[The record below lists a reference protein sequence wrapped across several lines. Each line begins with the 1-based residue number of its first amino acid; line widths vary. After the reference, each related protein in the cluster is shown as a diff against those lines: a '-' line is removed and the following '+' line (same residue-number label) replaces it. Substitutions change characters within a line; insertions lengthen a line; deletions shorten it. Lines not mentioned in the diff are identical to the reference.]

1 LLLTG
6 ASPQWRAALSAI
18 LEVPML
24 KSLLCGAALA
34 SVLSVA
40 AIAQT
45 PPATSP
51 GADRPAATGR
61 AATPPA
67 ATKPEPMKVNA
78 LVGRDVRNVTN
89 ETIGEVNNVV
99 VDPDGKIQQ
108 VIVSVGGVLGV
119 GSKHVALAWNQVR
132 VDSAGGALMVDMTK
146 EQLKSAPEVDVR
158 KSEPASAPARSAP
171 SPAPSKTQ

>member
-1 LLLTG
+1 
-6 ASPQWRAALSAI
+6 
-18 LEVPML
+18 ML

-34 SVLSVA
+34 SVMASA
-40 AIAQT
+40 AVAQT
-45 PPATSP
+45 SPTSP
-51 GADRPAATGR
+51 SADRPAAADRSAT
-61 AATPPA
+61 TPPAA

-119 GSKHVALAWNQVR
+119 GAKQVALAWNQVR

-171 SPAPSKTQ
+171 TPAPAAKQ

>member
-1 LLLTG
+1 
-6 ASPQWRAALSAI
+6 
-18 LEVPML
+18 ML

-34 SVLSVA
+34 CVMASA

-51 GADRPAATGR
+51 GADRPAAADR
-61 AATPPA
+61 SATSPPA

-119 GSKHVALAWNQVR
+119 GAKHVALAWNQVR

-158 KSEPASAPARSAP
+158 KSEPASAPARTSP
-171 SPAPSKTQ
+171 SPAPARPQ

>member
-1 LLLTG
+1 
-6 ASPQWRAALSAI
+6 
-18 LEVPML
+18 ML

-34 SVLSVA
+34 CVMASA

-51 GADRPAATGR
+51 GADRGT
-61 AATPPA
+61 TPPA

-119 GSKHVALAWNQVR
+119 GAKHVALAWNQVR

-146 EQLKSAPEVDVR
+146 EQLKSAPEVDVK
-158 KSEPASAPARSAP
+158 KSEPASAPARTSP
-171 SPAPSKTQ
+171 SPAPARPQ